1 MTIVAQVI
9 KNKAVQSIFTIS
21 PNATVLEAIKIM
33 ADKGVGALVV
43 AEDEKVVGIFSE
55 RDYTRKI
62 ALMERTSESTL
73 VSDIMTSKVISVSLN
88 HTVEE
93 CLQLMTD
100 RHLRHLPVLD
110 QEKLVG
116 FISIGDL
123 VKAAMEDQRI
133 LIEQLQQYIEL
144 HQEELIPVYTYLQNS
159 ADAHHSLTGYITE
172 IE

>member
-73 VSDIMTSKVISVSLN
+73 VSDIMTSKVISVGLN

-110 QEKLVG
+110 QEMLVG

-133 LIEQLQQYIEL
+133 LIEQLQQYI
-144 HQEELIPVYTYLQNS
+144 S
-159 ADAHHSLTGYITE
+159 G
-172 IE
+172 

>member
-33 ADKGVGALVV
+33 ANKGVGALVV

-133 LIEQLQQYIEL
+133 LIEQLQQYI
-144 HQEELIPVYTYLQNS
+144 S
-159 ADAHHSLTGYITE
+159 G
-172 IE
+172 

>member
-73 VSDIMTSKVISVSLN
+73 VSDIMTSKVISVGLN

-123 VKAAMEDQRI
+123 VKAAMDDQKK
-133 LIEQLQQYIEL
+133 LIEQLQQYI
-144 HQEELIPVYTYLQNS
+144 S
-159 ADAHHSLTGYITE
+159 G
-172 IE
+172 

>member
-73 VSDIMTSKVISVSLN
+73 VSDIMTSKVISVGLN

-110 QEKLVG
+110 QETLVG

-133 LIEQLQQYIEL
+133 LIEQLQQYI
-144 HQEELIPVYTYLQNS
+144 S
-159 ADAHHSLTGYITE
+159 G
-172 IE
+172 

>member
-33 ADKGVGALVV
+33 AEKGVGALVV
-43 AEDEKVVGIFSE
+43 AEDKKVVGIFSE

-62 ALMERTSESTL
+62 ALMERSSNNTP

-88 HTVEE
+88 NTVEE
-93 CLQLMTD
+93 CLNLMTD
-100 RHLRHLPVLD
+100 RHLRHLPVLEN
-110 QEKLVG
+110 EKLVG

-123 VKAAMEDQRI
+123 VKAAMDDQRV
-133 LIEQLQQYIEL
+133 LIEQLQQYI
-144 HQEELIPVYTYLQNS
+144 S
-159 ADAHHSLTGYITE
+159 G
-172 IE
+172 

>member
-33 ADKGVGALVV
+33 AEKGVGALVV

-62 ALMERTSESTL
+62 ALMERSSNNTP
-73 VSDIMTSKVISVSLN
+73 VADIMTSKVISVSLN

-123 VKAAMEDQRI
+123 VKAAMDDQRI
-133 LIEQLQQYIEL
+133 LIEQLQQYI
-144 HQEELIPVYTYLQNS
+144 S
-159 ADAHHSLTGYITE
+159 G
-172 IE
+172 

>member
-1 MTIVAQVI
+1 MTIVGQVI

-33 ADKGVGALVV
+33 AEKGVGALVV

-62 ALMERTSESTL
+62 ALMERSSNNTP

-88 HTVEE
+88 NTVEE
-93 CLQLMTD
+93 CLNLMTD
-100 RHLRHLPVLD
+100 RHLRHLPVLEN
-110 QEKLVG
+110 EKLVG

-123 VKAAMEDQRI
+123 VKAAMDDQRV
-133 LIEQLQQYIEL
+133 LIEQLQQYI
-144 HQEELIPVYTYLQNS
+144 S
-159 ADAHHSLTGYITE
+159 G
-172 IE
+172 

>member
-33 ADKGVGALVV
+33 AEKGVGALVV
-43 AEDEKVVGIFSE
+43 AEDEKVIGIFSE

-62 ALMERTSESTL
+62 ALMERSSNNTP
-73 VSDIMTSKVISVSLN
+73 VSDIMTSKVISVGLN

-100 RHLRHLPVLD
+100 RHLRHLPVLK

-123 VKAAMEDQRI
+123 VKAAMDDQRI
-133 LIEQLQQYIEL
+133 LIEQLQQYI
-144 HQEELIPVYTYLQNS
+144 S
-159 ADAHHSLTGYITE
+159 G
-172 IE
+172 

>member
-62 ALMERTSESTL
+62 ALMERSSNNTL

-88 HTVEE
+88 NTVEE

-110 QEKLVG
+110 NEKLVG

-123 VKAAMEDQRI
+123 VKAAMEDQKV
-133 LIEQLQQYIEL
+133 LIEQLKQYI
-144 HQEELIPVYTYLQNS
+144 S
-159 ADAHHSLTGYITE
+159 G
-172 IE
+172 

>member
-73 VSDIMTSKVISVSLN
+73 VSDIMSSKVISVSLN

-133 LIEQLQQYIEL
+133 LIEQLQQYI
-144 HQEELIPVYTYLQNS
+144 S
-159 ADAHHSLTGYITE
+159 G
-172 IE
+172 

>member
-33 ADKGVGALVV
+33 AEKGVGALIV

-62 ALMERTSESTL
+62 ALMERSSNNTP
-73 VSDIMTSKVISVSLN
+73 VADIMTSKVISVSLN

-100 RHLRHLPVLD
+100 RHLRHLPVLE

-123 VKAAMEDQRI
+123 VKAAMDDQRI
-133 LIEQLQQYIEL
+133 LIEQLQQYI
-144 HQEELIPVYTYLQNS
+144 S
-159 ADAHHSLTGYITE
+159 G
-172 IE
+172 

>member
-62 ALMERTSESTL
+62 ALMERSSNNTP
-73 VSDIMTSKVISVSLN
+73 VADIMTSKVVSVGLN

-93 CLQLMTD
+93 CLNLMTD

-123 VKAAMEDQRI
+123 VKAAMDDQRI
-133 LIEQLQQYIEL
+133 LIEQLQQYI
-144 HQEELIPVYTYLQNS
+144 S
-159 ADAHHSLTGYITE
+159 G
-172 IE
+172 

>member
-21 PNATVLEAIKIM
+21 PNATVLEAIKILT
-33 ADKGVGALVV
+33 DKGVGALVV

-133 LIEQLQQYIEL
+133 LIEQLQQYI
-144 HQEELIPVYTYLQNS
+144 S
-159 ADAHHSLTGYITE
+159 G
-172 IE
+172 

>member
-1 MTIVAQVI
+1 MTSVAQVI

-62 ALMERTSESTL
+62 ALMERSSNNTL

-88 HTVEE
+88 NTVEE
-93 CLQLMTD
+93 CLNLMTD
-100 RHLRHLPVLD
+100 RHLRHLPVLEN
-110 QEKLVG
+110 EKLVG

-123 VKAAMEDQRI
+123 VKAAMEDQRV
-133 LIEQLQQYIEL
+133 LIEQLQQYI
-144 HQEELIPVYTYLQNS
+144 S
-159 ADAHHSLTGYITE
+159 G
-172 IE
+172 

>member
-33 ADKGVGALVV
+33 ADKGVGARVV

-133 LIEQLQQYIEL
+133 LIEQLQQYI
-144 HQEELIPVYTYLQNS
+144 S
-159 ADAHHSLTGYITE
+159 G
-172 IE
+172 

>member
-123 VKAAMEDQRI
+123 V
-133 LIEQLQQYIEL
+133 
-144 HQEELIPVYTYLQNS
+144 
-159 ADAHHSLTGYITE
+159 
-172 IE
+172 

>member
-62 ALMERTSESTL
+62 ALMERSSNNTL

-88 HTVEE
+88 NTVEE
-93 CLQLMTD
+93 CLNLMTD
-100 RHLRHLPVLD
+100 RHLRHLPVL
-110 QEKLVG
+110 ENEILVG

-123 VKAAMEDQRI
+123 VKAAMEDQRV
-133 LIEQLQQYIEL
+133 LIEQLQQYI
-144 HQEELIPVYTYLQNS
+144 S
-159 ADAHHSLTGYITE
+159 G
-172 IE
+172 

>member
-43 AEDEKVVGIFSE
+43 AEDEKMVGIFSE

-133 LIEQLQQYIEL
+133 LIEQLQQYI
-144 HQEELIPVYTYLQNS
+144 S
-159 ADAHHSLTGYITE
+159 G
-172 IE
+172 

>member
-62 ALMERTSESTL
+62 AVMERTSESTL
-73 VSDIMTSKVISVSLN
+73 VSDIMTSKVISVGLN

-133 LIEQLQQYIEL
+133 LIEQLQQYI
-144 HQEELIPVYTYLQNS
+144 S
-159 ADAHHSLTGYITE
+159 G
-172 IE
+172 